1 MKTTITGKNMVVSPG
16 VSERV
21 LKKTSKMERYLNPN
35 TEIFVR
41 LTREKNNRR
50 TCEITV
56 PFEGVVLRAEASN
69 DDNLYVSIDQA
80 LAKLE
85 RQIGV
90 RLFERS
96 TAKVA
101 LTDAGK
107 LLQGEW
113 SAMLERCD
121 QAVVRARAV
130 QDAGRPSIRIGLLE
144 LCGVVDFVLPRL
156 SAYNEAHPGGELEY
170 EIGGFLQVQEWLFM
184 GQVDA
189 IVTFNY
195 EVARLPDRYQFRNL
209 RDMDVFIIL
218 SRRHPLARREQV
230 TLSDLKGQV
239 IYAFAPNYSTYAS
252 DTVLTH
258 CRKLGFEPEF
268 K

>member
-1 MKTTITGKNMVVSPG
+1 MNLIQIKYFLAVAECLNFTAAAARLFVSQQC
-16 VSERV
+16 VSKQV
-21 LKKTSKMERYLNPN
+21 
-35 TEIFVR
+35 
-41 LTREKNNRR
+41 
-50 TCEITV
+50 
-56 PFEGVVLRAEASN
+56 
-69 DDNLYVSIDQA
+69 
-80 LAKLE
+80 AKLE
-85 RQIGV
+85 REIGV

-218 SRRHPLARREQV
+218 SRRHPPGPAGAGHPVRPEGPG
-230 TLSDLKGQV
+230 DLCLCAQLFHLRQRHGADPLPQAGV
-239 IYAFAPNYSTYAS
+239 
-252 DTVLTH
+252 
-258 CRKLGFEPEF
+258 
-268 K
+268 